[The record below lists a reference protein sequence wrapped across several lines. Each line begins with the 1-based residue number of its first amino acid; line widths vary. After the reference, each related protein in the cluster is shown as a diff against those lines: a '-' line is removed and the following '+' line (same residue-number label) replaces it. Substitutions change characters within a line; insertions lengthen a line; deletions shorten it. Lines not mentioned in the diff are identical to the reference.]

1 MFVRDSLEHDYYR
14 WRVLA
19 ELFRDDGNRAASEGF
34 LLEENGT
41 VYYPPEH
48 YEMPE

>member
-1 MFVRDSLEHDYYR
+1 MLVADSLEHDYYK
-14 WRVLA
+14 WRVLTEA
-19 ELFRDDGNRAASEGF
+19 YRENGNRTQAEGY

-48 YEMPE
+48 YEFPE